1 MVFRRSSNSIF
12 KRALPILIAAIFA
25 APMAAQAQD
34 AIVPAPAAMVL
45 ENVPPVPASVAAQV
59 AKYNEFKP
67 TSFANWHP
75 TKAEMLIS
83 RRHKNTPQVYRLA
96 KPGGALELLTDYAE
110 PVRSASYEPKAGKYY
125 VFGKDTGGNEVFRG
139 YRREIAGGEAVPIT
153 PDGQRVQGVNWS
165 NGGTQVVYATVPV
178 NRQGSN
184 DKINTTLSIVDPL
197 NPDAP
202 RKLAELE
209 GGGWFGFNFSPDDK
223 QLIYVEYISAN
234 ESHLWVMDMATAKS
248 RRVTPENKSGSP
260 VSYGGGSFSKDGKGV
275 YAVTD
280 LGSEFQ
286 RLNYI
291 DLATGKHTV
300 LTGDINWD
308 INGVALSDDGKIIAF
323 VANEDGNN
331 VLRLMRTSDHK
342 LMPSPKLPLGTI
354 GGVSWHKDSTNLALS
369 VTSATSPS
377 EVYSVNVK
385 TNEVTRWTTHE
396 TMQVDAAK
404 FVEPDLVRWKSFDN
418 RMISGFVYRAPASKF
433 NGKRPVLINIHGGP
447 EAQFQPGFLG
457 RSNYLTNEMGI
468 TTIYPNVRGSTGY
481 GKSFLALDNGKLR
494 EDSVKD
500 IGALFDWI
508 AAQPDKDATRVAVS
522 GGSYGGYMA
531 LAVSTN
537 YADRIAAA
545 IDVVGIS
552 NFVTFLEKTES
563 YRRDLRRVEYG
574 DERDPDM
581 RKFQESIAPL
591 NNAAKIKKPLFVVQ
605 GKNDPRVPYQE
616 ADQIVATVKKN
627 GTPVWYMTANDEG
640 HGFGK
645 KINSDYQFYATIG
658 FLEKYLLSSK

>member
-1 MVFRRSSNSIF
+1 M
-12 KRALPILIAAIFA
+12 AAILA
-25 APMAAQAQD
+25 APMAAHAQD
-34 AIVPAPAAMVL
+34 GTVLAPAAMVL
-45 ENVPPVPASVAAQV
+45 ENVPPVPSSVAAQM

-67 TSFANWHP
+67 TSFATWHP
-75 TKAEMLIS
+75 MKAEMLIS

-96 KPGGALELLTDYAE
+96 KPGGTLELLTDYAE

-125 VFGKDTGGNEVFRG
+125 VFGKDNGGNEVFRG
-139 YRREIAGGEAVPIT
+139 YRRDIVGGEAVPIT

-165 NGGTQVVYATVPV
+165 YSDTQVVYATVTV

-197 NPDAP
+197 NPDVP
-202 RKLAELE
+202 RKLAELA

-234 ESHLWVMDMATAKS
+234 ESHLWVMDVATAKS
-248 RRVTPENKSGSP
+248 RRVAQENKGSSP
-260 VSYGGGSFSKDGKGV
+260 VSYGGGSFSKDSKGI

-280 LGSEFQ
+280 LGSKFQ

-291 DLATGKHTV
+291 DLASGKHKV
-300 LTGDINWD
+300 LTSDINWD
-308 INGVALSDDGKIIAF
+308 FNDVALSDDGKTIAF
-323 VANEDGNN
+323 VANDDGNN

-354 GGVSWHKDSTNLALS
+354 GSVSWHKDSANLALS

-377 EVYSVNVK
+377 EVYTVNIK

-433 NGKRPVLINIHGGP
+433 RGKRPVLINIHGGP

-468 TTIYPNVRGSTGY
+468 TTIYPNARGSTGY
-481 GKSFLALDNGKLR
+481 GKSFLALDNGKQR
-494 EDSVKD
+494 EDSIKD

-508 AAQPDKDATRVAVS
+508 AAQPDMDATRVAVS

-537 YADRIAAA
+537 YANRITAA

-581 RKFQESIAPL
+581 RKFQESIARL
-591 NNAAKIKKPLFVVQ
+591 NNAAKIKKPLYVVQ

-616 ADQIVATVKKN
+616 AIK
-627 GTPVWYMTANDEG
+627 
-640 HGFGK
+640 
-645 KINSDYQFYATIG
+645 S
-658 FLEKYLLSSK
+658 